1 MGVRGARSVEDVD
14 LDLARLCL
22 DAIECRD
29 DLVGVTL
36 SKIVVV
42 EVTGEEATLFGVLL
56 DLDER
61 DESSSKVSD
70 AFFAN
75 GVTQLVIQPTD
86 RLGGD
91 DRCFDTQ
98 PGEDEVAVA
107 LFEVASS
114 DEVRDRLVALQGRG
128 ALANEIWQGNL
139 VEVKPPKDEGAVS
152 GERREAGVCE

>member
-1 MGVRGARSVEDVD
+1 MS
-14 LDLARLCL
+14 L

-36 SKIVVV
+36 SMIVVV
-42 EVTGEEATLFGVLL
+42 EVTGEEAALFGVLL

-61 DESSSKVSD
+61 DESSSKVID
-70 AFFAN
+70 ALFAN

-86 RLGGD
+86 RLGRD
-91 DRCFDTQ
+91 DRSFDAQ

-128 ALANEIWQGNL
+128 ALANEVWQGNL
-139 VEVKPPKDEGAVS
+139 VEVKPPQDEGAVS
-152 GERREAGVCE
+152 GERREAGVGD